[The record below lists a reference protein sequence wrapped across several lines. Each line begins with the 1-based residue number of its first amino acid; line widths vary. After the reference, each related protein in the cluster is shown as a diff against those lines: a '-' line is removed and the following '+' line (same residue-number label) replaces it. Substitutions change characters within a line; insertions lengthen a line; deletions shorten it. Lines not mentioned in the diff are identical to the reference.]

1 MKVTIAKF
9 KYDKG
14 DGSVPTKQRKVLV
27 LSKPSDSYFGIE
39 YEDISEVQ
47 NVLAYLREKEA
58 FEDYLKHKHGLAE
71 ANYKRF
77 KEEKIRMLTES
88 KLDV

>member
-14 DGSVPTKQRKVLV
+14 DGSIPTKQRKLLV
-27 LSKPSDSYFGIE
+27 LSKPSDTMFGIE
-39 YEDISEVQ
+39 FDDQSEIQ
-47 NVLAYLREKEA
+47 NVLAYMAEKEQLEA
-58 FEDYLKHKHGLAE
+58 YLKHKYNLSE

-77 KEEKIRMLTES
+77 KENKIRTLTEEVL
-88 KLDV
+88 KV

>member
-58 FEDYLKHKHGLAE
+58 FEDYLKHKYGLAD

-77 KEEKIRMLTES
+77 KEEKIRMLTEE
-88 KLDV
+88 KITV